1 MDGHDLREFKQD
13 DLRQLIGMV
22 SQESILF
29 NDSVRNNIALGKPE
43 ASEET
48 VIEAAVAAHAHEF
61 ISAMPENYETG
72 IGERGS
78 KLSGGQRQRL
88 GIARALLKDPQIL
101 ILDEATSA
109 LDSQS
114 EKMVQAALEKLMQN
128 RTSIIIAHRL
138 STVTHADMIVVMDK
152 GRITEVGNHAEL
164 MNLKGLY
171 YNLIQ
176 LQQLA

>member
-1 MDGHDLREFKQD
+1 MCIRDR
-13 DLRQLIGMV
+13 
-22 SQESILF
+22 
-29 NDSVRNNIALGKPE
+29 
-43 ASEET
+43 
-48 VIEAAVAAHAHEF
+48 
-61 ISAMPENYETG
+61 
-72 IGERGS
+72 
-78 KLSGGQRQRL
+78 
-88 GIARALLKDPQIL
+88 

-152 GRITEVGNHAEL
+152 GRITEVGNHTEL